1 MRLAESVR
9 LRPAICSGRFVTKTH
24 PRMKEKEKCTPCEA
38 NFERNIRQLV
48 KEGEAPTPKQH
59 HDRKQEVKAAF
70 EETPLKK

>member
-1 MRLAESVR
+1 
-9 LRPAICSGRFVTKTH
+9 
-24 PRMKEKEKCTPCEA
+24 MKEKEKCTPCEA

-70 EETPLKK
+70 GETPLKK